1 MDYQDSVK
9 NSALSSS
16 KAELVIMKQLLTN
29 PIMKKS
35 MEVEKG
41 KKAKCKC
48 IWAASFSHKVGIVC

>member
-29 PIMKKS
+29 PIMKKMKKS

-48 IWAASFSHKVGIVC
+48 I